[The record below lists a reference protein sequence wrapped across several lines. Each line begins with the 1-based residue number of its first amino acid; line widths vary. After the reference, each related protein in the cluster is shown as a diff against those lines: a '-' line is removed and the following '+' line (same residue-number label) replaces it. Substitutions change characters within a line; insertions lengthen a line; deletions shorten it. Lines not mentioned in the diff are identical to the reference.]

1 MRLTWYGHSAFLV
14 EASDGTRII
23 LDPYRSGIFSGA
35 LGYAPIGERADLV
48 VASHGHDDHGA
59 VDTIPGNPRAVI
71 GPGELS
77 AGTVRI
83 TGVEVAH
90 DESGGAER
98 GGNTIMVLDDNG
110 LRLVH
115 LGDLGHV
122 LDPETVAAI
131 GRVDVLLVPV
141 GGTYTIGAPAADEV
155 VRSLSPRLVVPMHFS
170 NDRCTMPIS
179 GVDEFL
185 LLQEQ
190 VVRTGSSTMEITSES
205 LPDELTIA
213 VMDHAR

>member
-1 MRLTWYGHSAFLV
+1 
-14 EASDGTRII
+14 
-23 LDPYRSGIFSGA
+23 
-35 LGYAPIGERADLV
+35 
-48 VASHGHDDHGA
+48 
-59 VDTIPGNPRAVI
+59 
-71 GPGELS
+71 
-77 AGTVRI
+77 
-83 TGVEVAH
+83 
-90 DESGGAER
+90 
-98 GGNTIMVLDDNG
+98 MVLDDNG